1 MSFKQPIAAIAL
13 VAGVSA
19 HAWGPTTHVAIV
31 TTAVRVVSE
40 DGSIPLYNLAQYVR
54 EGAGAPTDVVDQLYP
69 TFAADP
75 ITTIAREMYLLQSVR
90 GDRVDP
96 YFAFRLG
103 TLGTLVADITSPL
116 AGASESVRREY
127 HRDVDA
133 AIANVQMGLSS
144 RRDVDPAS
152 YFALIRSQAS
162 AQDLT
167 IVLDYRSGLGFN
179 GLARASLSKDA
190 TRSVDAVADVFQTI
204 ISKSAAMVNVSRGNT
219 RDFTLA
225 ALDFYLERRKL
236 AEAEEV
242 YGRVKSSGLLS
253 ADVQKD
259 IGDMFFEAGLYDQAL
274 EEYEGVLAENP
285 NNRDALKRVAE
296 YYVRAGEDALKTNRL
311 EDARENFKAAVE
323 ADKLHPD
330 AQRKLF
336 QTESR
341 IGERDARH
349 ADAKK
354 ALETAEAFVTQ
365 AQLAA
370 MEQNFGVALAHLRN
384 AQAEYQKVTGEFAD
398 EAQAASAGMRGA
410 ESTLL
415 QLNQDFISNAQR
427 LSGAGADI
435 EARRLAADT
444 DPVAFDAFRMLI
456 ERELD
461 AGIDR
466 LRQDL
471 AKSPLDSV
479 R

>member
-1 MSFKQPIAAIAL
+1 MRFKQSITVIAL
-13 VAGVSA
+13 VASASA

-54 EGAGAPTDVVDQLYP
+54 EGASAPTDVVNQLYP
-69 TFAADP
+69 TFATDP
-75 ITTIAREMYLLQSVR
+75 VTTIAQEMYLLQSVR

-96 YFAFRLG
+96 YFAYRLG
-103 TLGTLVADITSPL
+103 TLGKLVADLTSPL
-116 AGASESVRREY
+116 AGGSESVRREY
-127 HRDVDA
+127 NRDVDG
-133 AIANVQMGLSS
+133 AIANVQMGLSA
-144 RRDVDPAS
+144 RRDVDPVS
-152 YFALIRSQAS
+152 YFSLIRSQAS

-167 IVLDYRSGLGFN
+167 IASDYRSGLGFS

-204 ISKSAAMVNVSRGNT
+204 ISKSAAMVNVSRRNT

-225 ALDFYLERRKL
+225 ALNFYLDRRKL

-242 YGRVKSSGLLS
+242 YSRVKSSGLLS
-253 ADVQKD
+253 AGVQKE

-274 EEYEGVLAENP
+274 EEYEGVLTEDP

-296 YYVRAGEDALKTNRL
+296 YYVRAGEDALKANRL
-311 EDARENFKAAVE
+311 EDAREDFKAAVE
-323 ADKLHPD
+323 SDKLHPD

-349 ADAKK
+349 VETKK

-365 AQLAA
+365 AQSAA
-370 MEQNFGVALAHLRN
+370 MEQNFGVAIAHLRN
-384 AQAEYQKVTGEFAD
+384 ARAEYQKVTNEFPD
-398 EAQAASAGMRGA
+398 EAQAASAGVRGA
-410 ESTLL
+410 ESMLL

-427 LSGAGADI
+427 LSGAGGDV

-444 DPVAFDAFRMLI
+444 DPVAFDAFHVLI

-466 LRQDL
+466 LRQEL